1 MLGAFPDRC
10 VEQRLPAEQVAFYID
25 RMTEPAERYELYMKV
40 CLWAKA
46 LEVAQRQL
54 KDPARLQQVRAL
66 CKDPKVERAVDQ
78 ILASGQF

>member
-1 MLGAFPDRC
+1 M
-10 VEQRLPAEQVAFYID
+10 EQRLPAEQVSFYID
-25 RMTEPAERYELYMKV
+25 RMTEPEEKYELYVKV

-54 KDPARLQQVRAL
+54 KDPNKLKQVRAL

-78 ILASGQF
+78 IMASGQL